1 MTVCSDIQGIGI
13 VFQVPQNNVN
23 PIENG
28 LRALIGDTDKSYDQ
42 YYNLCI
48 MHDFLALKYKK
59 LIYKKKSIRN

>member
-23 PIENG
+23 PIENV
-28 LRALIGDTDKSYDQ
+28 LRALIGDTDESYDQ

-48 MHDFLALKYKK
+48 MHDFPCIKV
-59 LIYKKKSIRN
+59 